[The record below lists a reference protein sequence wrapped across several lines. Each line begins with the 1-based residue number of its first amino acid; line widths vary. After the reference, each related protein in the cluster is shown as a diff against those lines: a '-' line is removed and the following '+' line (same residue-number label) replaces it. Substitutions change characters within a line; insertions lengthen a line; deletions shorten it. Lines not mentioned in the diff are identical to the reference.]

1 MGLGFD
7 WRLGLC
13 LKFTRYR
20 GGEGRGGGGDKSST
34 TFTLAILFA
43 PPMLLP
49 ICRIP
54 AFSISC
60 RFPSVRGVCLDVA
73 ARRLVVLFTAAVMLF
88 TPCNCV

>member
-1 MGLGFD
+1 MGFGFD

-20 GGEGRGGGGDKSST
+20 GGGGGGGEGGWEGKVGEVGKKSST
-34 TFTLAILFA
+34 TFTFSILFA

-54 AFSISC
+54 AFSICC

-73 ARRLVVLFTAAVMLF
+73 AV
-88 TPCNCV
+88 TP